1 MHYASTSILYRNLR
15 GITGYE
21 IIMIMVAVRRGY
33 KRRVEKHKPEVVTG
47 GFELHYED
55 VVNRNR
61 FAVVAIFASALVL
74 LAAFIPSAVY
84 QSVARPDQI
93 SVEAENGIIINP
105 ELVTLVE
112 GDVTA
117 SDSTYIEFSL
127 VPVRSGE

>member
-1 MHYASTSILYRNLR
+1 MF
-15 GITGYE
+15 
-21 IIMIMVAVRRGY
+21 MVTIRRGY
-33 KRRVEKHKPEVVTG
+33 KRRVEKRKPEVVTG
-47 GFELHYED
+47 EFELHYED

-61 FAVVAIFASALVL
+61 FVVVALFANALVL

-93 SVEAENGIIINP
+93 SVEAENGMIINP

-127 VPVRSGE
+127 IPVQSGD